1 MIIAPGS
8 DNPRGRI
15 GAPLLYC
22 DYNASVPLRD
32 AARVAMHEA
41 LDLGLAQGGN
51 PSSIHQAGRKARS
64 LMEGARED
72 IANALHARSRDLIF
86 TSGATEANA
95 LALRSAY
102 DAGAR
107 ILYASG
113 LEHDAVLANASLIG
127 FTRVDIPV
135 DAHGV
140 FDVAALETRLARHDS
155 SMGPPLVALMLANN
169 ETGVVQPVAQC
180 LDAVRR
186 SGALF
191 LVDAV
196 QAIGRLAVDLPRLG
210 ADYVSLSGHKT
221 GGLSGIGALWV
232 APGSPITA
240 LWAGGGQEKS
250 IRSGTENV
258 LGAISFAAALRACLA
273 DLTSETTRL
282 GAIRDAFEARLLAAY
297 PDLTIFGQHAPRLA
311 QTSCFGL
318 AGLPAD
324 TLLMRLDLMGFCV
337 SSGAACS
344 SGKVRASRVL
354 RAMGVSSD
362 LAASALR
369 ASFGWDTRADHGEAL
384 ADAWISCAKSLY
396 QPGARQFEKA

>member
-1 MIIAPGS
+1 MSIAPGS
-8 DNPRGRI
+8 DNPCGRI
-15 GAPLLYC
+15 GAPFLYC
-22 DYNASVPLRD
+22 DYNASVPLREV
-32 AARVAMHEA
+32 ARLAVQNAF
-41 LDLGLAQGGN
+41 DLGLSQGGN

-64 LMEGARED
+64 LMESARED

-113 LEHDAVLANASLIG
+113 LEHDAVLANASSLGFSLI
-127 FTRVDIPV
+127 DIPV
-135 DAHGV
+135 GADGI
-140 FDVAALETRLARHDS
+140 FDVGALEARLAHHDS
-155 SMGPPLVALMLANN
+155 AMGPPFVALMLANN

-180 LDAVRR
+180 LNALRR

-196 QAIGRLAVDLPRLG
+196 QAIGRLAVDLPGLG
-210 ADYVSLSGHKT
+210 ADYVSLSGHKL

-232 APGSPITA
+232 APGSPLTP
-240 LWAGGGQEKS
+240 LWAGGGQEKGM
-250 IRSGTENV
+250 RSGTENLIGV
-258 LGAISFAAALRACLA
+258 VSFAAALRACLSE
-273 DLTSETTRL
+273 LSLETTRL
-282 GAIRDAFEARLLAAY
+282 CALRDAFEARLVAAF
-297 PDLTIFGQHAPRLA
+297 PDLTIFGRGAPRLS
-311 QTSCFGL
+311 QTSYFGL
-318 AGLPAD
+318 AGLQAE

-369 ASFGWDTRADHGEAL
+369 ASFGWGTGLGHGEAL